1 MVSASHHLPHHDGSL
16 DTTGWKPKWCISC
29 LCGIEVHLLIRYSS
43 QTCQAATVKVLSD
56 WLRLSVCS
64 IKKQKSHQYKCDVWH
79 PSDRVEIL
87 VLTQITS
94 VTLDRLLNFSK
105 SSFPHM

>member
-1 MVSASHHLPHHDGSL
+1 MKVS
-16 DTTGWKPKWCISC
+16 
-29 LCGIEVHLLIRYSS
+29 
-43 QTCQAATVKVLSD
+43 SD
-56 WLRLSVCS
+56 WLRLAVCS